1 MNPAMARQGPSG
13 RKSLGAHQGEGA
25 AFCSGYC
32 ANLAGPLGFAFLQL
46 SDRKCIKALAAG
58 TMGPRFGPSCELQRS
73 PIVVNKKKNNRC
85 SEGSS
90 VPDGC
95 SLLCHSI

>member
-1 MNPAMARQGPSG
+1 MNPAMARQGSSG

-46 SDRKCIKALAAG
+46 SDMKCIKALAAG

-73 PIVVNKKKNNRC
+73 PIVANKKKSNQC

-95 SLLCHSI
+95 SLLYHSI